1 MLSRVAKMRFP
12 LASRLF
18 WVFTWPFYGS
28 DAMPETF
35 DAIDIPLTRDGTRR
49 FLFEDADIRGEIV
62 HLDSAYREIIAI
74 HQYPSA
80 VSRLLGEFL
89 AAAVLLSTNLK
100 FEGTLILQ
108 VRSEGEIPLLM
119 VECDHRLRVR
129 GIARGAEHATSDNN
143 DQLLK
148 GGQLAITID
157 PTHGQRYQGIVPL
170 EQGSLS
176 NSLDGYFKRSEQLN
190 TRVWLAADGHSAA
203 GLLLQQLPA
212 LITTD
217 AEQRAQQWKHVY
229 SLASTVT
236 DFELRQ
242 LESEQLLYQ
251 LYHEDRVRLFEPS
264 EVNFHCSCSRERTHG
279 ALITLNPADIEE
291 LLEELGSI
299 TMDCEFC
306 NQHYRFSRSDLAN
319 ALGSD
324 EAKILH

>member
-1 MLSRVAKMRFP
+1 
-12 LASRLF
+12 
-18 WVFTWPFYGS
+18 
-28 DAMPETF
+28 MPETL
-35 DAIDIPLTRDGTRR
+35 DSTEIPPSSDGTRR

-74 HQYPSA
+74 HQYPLA

-129 GIARGAEHATSDNN
+129 GIARGASQATSDSN

-190 TRVWLAADGHSAA
+190 TRVWLTADGHQAA

-217 AEQRAQQWKHVY
+217 DDQRAQQWEHVY

-236 DFELRQ
+236 DCELRQ
-242 LESEQLLYQ
+242 VESEQLLYQ

-264 EVNFHCSCSRERTHG
+264 DVSFNCSCSRDRTHK
-279 ALITLNPADIEE
+279 ALLTLNPADIEE

-306 NQHYRFSRSDLAN
+306 NQHYQYSRSDLAN
-319 ALGSD
+319 ILGDD

>member
-1 MLSRVAKMRFP
+1 
-12 LASRLF
+12 
-18 WVFTWPFYGS
+18 
-28 DAMPETF
+28 MPETL
-35 DAIDIPLTRDGTRR
+35 DSTEIPPSSDETRR

-74 HQYPSA
+74 HQYPLA

-129 GIARGAEHATSDNN
+129 GIARGAGQATSDSN

-148 GGQLAITID
+148 DGQLAITID

-190 TRVWLAADGHSAA
+190 TRVWLTADGHQAA

-217 AEQRAQQWKHVY
+217 DDQRAQQWEHVY

-236 DFELRQ
+236 DCELRQ
-242 LESEQLLYQ
+242 VESEQLLYQ

-264 EVNFHCSCSRERTHG
+264 DVSFHCSCSRDRTHK
-279 ALITLNPADIEE
+279 ALLTLNPADIEE

-306 NQHYRFSRSDLAN
+306 NQHYQYSRSDLAN
-319 ALGSD
+319 ILEDD

>member
-1 MLSRVAKMRFP
+1 
-12 LASRLF
+12 
-18 WVFTWPFYGS
+18 
-28 DAMPETF
+28 MPETL
-35 DAIDIPLTRDGTRR
+35 DSIEIPPSSDGTRR

-74 HQYPSA
+74 HQYPLA
-80 VSRLLGEFL
+80 VSCLLGEFL

-129 GIARGAEHATSDNN
+129 GIARGASQATSDSN

-148 GGQLAITID
+148 DGQLAITID

-190 TRVWLAADGHSAA
+190 TRVWLTADGHQAA

-217 AEQRAQQWKHVY
+217 DDQRAQQWEHVY

-236 DFELRQ
+236 DCELRQ
-242 LESEQLLYQ
+242 VESAQLLYQ

-264 EVNFHCSCSRERTHG
+264 DVSFNCSCSRERTHK
-279 ALITLNPADIEE
+279 ALLTLNAADIEE

-306 NQHYRFSRSDLAN
+306 NQHYQYSRSDLAN
-319 ALGSD
+319 ILEDD

>member
-1 MLSRVAKMRFP
+1 
-12 LASRLF
+12 
-18 WVFTWPFYGS
+18 
-28 DAMPETF
+28 MPETL
-35 DAIDIPLTRDGTRR
+35 DSTEIPPSSDGTRR

-74 HQYPSA
+74 HQYPLA

-157 PTHGQRYQGIVPL
+157 PAHGQRYQGIVPL

-190 TRVWLAADGHSAA
+190 TRVWLTADGHRAA

-217 AEQRAQQWKHVY
+217 NDQRAQQWEHVY

-236 DFELRQ
+236 DCELRE

-251 LYHEDRVRLFEPS
+251 LYNEDRVRLFEPS
-264 EVNFHCSCSRERTHG
+264 DVSFNCSCSRERTHN

-306 NQHYRFSRSDLAN
+306 NQHYQYSRSDLAN
-319 ALGSD
+319 ILGSD
-324 EAKILH
+324 DAKILH

>member
-1 MLSRVAKMRFP
+1 
-12 LASRLF
+12 
-18 WVFTWPFYGS
+18 
-28 DAMPETF
+28 MPETL
-35 DAIDIPLTRDGTRR
+35 DSTEIPPSSDGTRR

-74 HQYPSA
+74 HQYPLA

-129 GIARGAEHATSDNN
+129 GIARGASQATSDSN

-148 GGQLAITID
+148 DGQLAITID

-190 TRVWLAADGHSAA
+190 TRVWLTADGHQAA

-217 AEQRAQQWKHVY
+217 DDQRAHQWEHVY

-236 DFELRQ
+236 DCELRQ
-242 LESEQLLYQ
+242 VESEQLLYQ

-264 EVNFHCSCSRERTHG
+264 DVSFNCSCSRDRTHK
-279 ALITLNPADIEE
+279 ALLTLNPADIEE

-306 NQHYRFSRSDLAN
+306 NQHYQYSRSDLAN
-319 ALGSD
+319 ILEDD

>member
-1 MLSRVAKMRFP
+1 MS
-12 LASRLF
+12 
-18 WVFTWPFYGS
+18 
-28 DAMPETF
+28 ETL
-35 DAIDIPLTRDGTRR
+35 DSNEIPPSTDGTRR

-74 HQYPSA
+74 HQYPLA

-129 GIARGAEHATSDNN
+129 GIARGAKHATSDNN

-148 GGQLAITID
+148 DGQLAITID

-190 TRVWLAADGHSAA
+190 TRVWLTADGHRAA

-212 LITTD
+212 VITTD
-217 AEQRAQQWKHVY
+217 DDQRAQQWEHVY

-236 DFELRQ
+236 DCELRQ
-242 LESEQLLYQ
+242 LESEQLLYR
-251 LYHEDRVRLFEPS
+251 LYNEDRVRLFEPS
-264 EVNFHCSCSRERTHG
+264 DVSFNCSCSRERTHN
-279 ALITLNPADIEE
+279 ALLTLNPADIEE

-306 NQHYRFSRSDLAN
+306 NQHYQYSRSDLAN
-319 ALGSD
+319 ILGSD

>member
-1 MLSRVAKMRFP
+1 M
-12 LASRLF
+12 
-18 WVFTWPFYGS
+18 S
-28 DAMPETF
+28 DTLDSIE
-35 DAIDIPLTRDGTRR
+35 IPQSSDGTRR

-62 HLDSAYREIIAI
+62 HLDAAYCEIIAI
-74 HQYPSA
+74 HQYPLA

-89 AAAVLLSTNLK
+89 AAAVLLSANLK

-108 VRSEGEIPLLM
+108 ARSEGEIPLLM

-129 GIARGAEHATSDNN
+129 GIASGAERATSNNN
-143 DQLLK
+143 DELLK
-148 GGQLAITID
+148 CGNLAITIE
-157 PTHGQRYQGIVPL
+157 PANGQRYQGIVPL

-190 TRVWLAADGHSAA
+190 TRVWLAADGQQAA
-203 GLLLQQLPA
+203 GLLLQQLPP

-217 AEQRAQQWKHVY
+217 EDQRGQQWQRVY

-236 DFELRQ
+236 ERDLCQ

-264 EVNFHCSCSRERTHG
+264 DVSFNCSCSRARTYN
-279 ALITLNPADIEE
+279 ALITLNPADLEE
-291 LLEELGSI
+291 LLEDLGSI

-306 NQHYRFSRSDLAN
+306 NQHYQFSRSDLAN
-319 ALGSD
+319 VLAGD
-324 EAKILH
+324 KTKILH

>member
-1 MLSRVAKMRFP
+1 MS
-12 LASRLF
+12 
-18 WVFTWPFYGS
+18 
-28 DAMPETF
+28 ETL
-35 DAIDIPLTRDGTRR
+35 DSNEIPPSTDGTRR

-74 HQYPSA
+74 HQYPLA

-129 GIARGAEHATSDNN
+129 GIARGAKHATSDNN

-148 GGQLAITID
+148 DGQLAITID

-170 EQGSLS
+170 EPGSLS

-190 TRVWLAADGHSAA
+190 TRVWLTADGHRAA

-212 LITTD
+212 VITTD
-217 AEQRAQQWKHVY
+217 DDQRAQQWEHVY

-236 DFELRQ
+236 DCELRQ
-242 LESEQLLYQ
+242 LESEQLLYR
-251 LYHEDRVRLFEPS
+251 LYNEDRVRLFEPS
-264 EVNFHCSCSRERTHG
+264 DVSFNCSCSRERTHN
-279 ALITLNPADIEE
+279 ALLTLNPADIEE

-306 NQHYRFSRSDLAN
+306 NQHYQYSRSDLAN
-319 ALGSD
+319 ILGSD

>member
-1 MLSRVAKMRFP
+1 MP
-12 LASRLF
+12 DI
-18 WVFTWPFYGS
+18 S
-28 DAMPETF
+28 DSIEITPSS
-35 DAIDIPLTRDGTRR
+35 DGTRR

-74 HQYPSA
+74 HQYPLA

-129 GIARGAEHATSDNN
+129 GIARGAKHATSDKN
-143 DQLLK
+143 DQLLRD
-148 GGQLAITID
+148 GQLAITID

-190 TRVWLAADGHSAA
+190 TRVWLAANGEQAA

-217 AEQRAQQWKHVY
+217 QDQRTQQWEHAY
-229 SLASTVT
+229 SLAATVT
-236 DFELRQ
+236 DLELHQ
-242 LESEQLLYQ
+242 LESEQVLYQ
-251 LYHEDRVRLFEPS
+251 LYHEDRVRLFEPAS
-264 EVNFHCSCSRERTHG
+264 VSFNCSCSRERTHS
-279 ALITLNPADIEE
+279 ALSTLNPADIEE
-291 LLEELGSI
+291 LLEEHGSI

-306 NQHYRFSRSDLAN
+306 NQHYQFSRSDLAN
-319 ALGSD
+319 VLGGN

>member
-1 MLSRVAKMRFP
+1 
-12 LASRLF
+12 
-18 WVFTWPFYGS
+18 
-28 DAMPETF
+28 MPETL
-35 DAIDIPLTRDGTRR
+35 DSTEIPPSSDGTRR

-74 HQYPSA
+74 HQYPLA

-129 GIARGAEHATSDNN
+129 GIARGASQATSDSN

-148 GGQLAITID
+148 DGQLAITID

-190 TRVWLAADGHSAA
+190 TRVWLTADGHQAA

-217 AEQRAQQWKHVY
+217 DDQRAQQWEHVY

-236 DFELRQ
+236 DCELRQ
-242 LESEQLLYQ
+242 VESEQLLYQ

-264 EVNFHCSCSRERTHG
+264 DVSFNCSCSRDRTHK
-279 ALITLNPADIEE
+279 ALLTLNPADIEE

-306 NQHYRFSRSDLAN
+306 NQHYQYSRSDLAN
-319 ALGSD
+319 ILGDD

>member
-1 MLSRVAKMRFP
+1 
-12 LASRLF
+12 
-18 WVFTWPFYGS
+18 
-28 DAMPETF
+28 MPETL
-35 DAIDIPLTRDGTRR
+35 DSTEIPPSSDGTRR

-74 HQYPSA
+74 HQYPLA

-129 GIARGAEHATSDNN
+129 GIARGASQATSDSN

-148 GGQLAITID
+148 DGQLAITID

-190 TRVWLAADGHSAA
+190 TRVWLTADGHQAA

-217 AEQRAQQWKHVY
+217 DDQRAQQWEHVY

-236 DFELRQ
+236 DCELRQ
-242 LESEQLLYQ
+242 VESEQLLYQ

-264 EVNFHCSCSRERTHG
+264 DVSFNCSCSRERTHK
-279 ALITLNPADIEE
+279 ALLTLNPADIEE

-306 NQHYRFSRSDLAN
+306 NQHYQYSRSDLAN
-319 ALGSD
+319 ILGDD

>member
-1 MLSRVAKMRFP
+1 
-12 LASRLF
+12 
-18 WVFTWPFYGS
+18 
-28 DAMPETF
+28 MPETL
-35 DAIDIPLTRDGTRR
+35 DSTEISLSSDGTRR

-62 HLDSAYREIIAI
+62 HLNSAYREIIAI
-74 HQYPSA
+74 HQYPLA

-129 GIARGAEHATSDNN
+129 GIARGAEHATSDSN

-148 GGQLAITID
+148 DGQLAITID

-190 TRVWLAADGHSAA
+190 TRVWLTADGHQAA

-217 AEQRAQQWKHVY
+217 DDQRAQQWEHVY

-236 DFELRQ
+236 DCELRQ
-242 LESEQLLYQ
+242 VESEQLLYQ
-251 LYHEDRVRLFEPS
+251 LYHEDRVRLFGPS
-264 EVNFHCSCSRERTHG
+264 DVSFHCSCSRERTHK
-279 ALITLNPADIEE
+279 ALLTLNPADIEE
-291 LLEELGSI
+291 LLVELGSI

-306 NQHYRFSRSDLAN
+306 NQHYRFSRSDLADV
-319 ALGSD
+319 LGDD

>member
-1 MLSRVAKMRFP
+1 
-12 LASRLF
+12 
-18 WVFTWPFYGS
+18 
-28 DAMPETF
+28 MPETL
-35 DAIDIPLTRDGTRR
+35 DSTEIPPSSDGTRR

-74 HQYPSA
+74 HQYPLA

-129 GIARGAEHATSDNN
+129 GIARGASQATSDSN

-148 GGQLAITID
+148 DGQLAITID

-190 TRVWLAADGHSAA
+190 TRVWLTADGHQAA

-217 AEQRAQQWKHVY
+217 DDQRAQQWEHVY

-236 DFELRQ
+236 DCELRQ
-242 LESEQLLYQ
+242 VESEQLLYQ

-264 EVNFHCSCSRERTHG
+264 DVSFNCSCSRDRTHK
-279 ALITLNPADIEE
+279 ALLTLNPADIEE

-306 NQHYRFSRSDLAN
+306 NQHYQYSRSDLAN
-319 ALGSD
+319 ILEDD
-324 EAKILH
+324 EAKTLH

>member
-1 MLSRVAKMRFP
+1 
-12 LASRLF
+12 
-18 WVFTWPFYGS
+18 
-28 DAMPETF
+28 MPETL
-35 DAIDIPLTRDGTRR
+35 DSTEIPPSSDGTRR

-74 HQYPSA
+74 HQYPLP

-129 GIARGAEHATSDNN
+129 GIARGASQATSDSN

-148 GGQLAITID
+148 DGQLAITID

-190 TRVWLAADGHSAA
+190 TRVWLTADGHQAA

-217 AEQRAQQWKHVY
+217 DDQRAQQWEHVY

-236 DFELRQ
+236 DCELRQ
-242 LESEQLLYQ
+242 VESAQLLYQ

-264 EVNFHCSCSRERTHG
+264 DVSFNCSCSRERTHK
-279 ALITLNPADIEE
+279 ALLTLNAADIEE

-306 NQHYRFSRSDLAN
+306 NQHYQYSRSDLAN
-319 ALGSD
+319 ILEDD

>member
-1 MLSRVAKMRFP
+1 
-12 LASRLF
+12 
-18 WVFTWPFYGS
+18 
-28 DAMPETF
+28 MPETL
-35 DAIDIPLTRDGTRR
+35 DSTEIPPSSDETRR

-74 HQYPSA
+74 HQYPLA

-129 GIARGAEHATSDNN
+129 GIARGASQATSDSN

-148 GGQLAITID
+148 DGQLAITID

-190 TRVWLAADGHSAA
+190 TRVWLTADGHRAA

-217 AEQRAQQWKHVY
+217 DDQRAHQWEHVY

-236 DFELRQ
+236 DCELRQ
-242 LESEQLLYQ
+242 VESEQLLYQ

-264 EVNFHCSCSRERTHG
+264 DVSFNCSCSRDRTHK
-279 ALITLNPADIEE
+279 ALLTLNPADIEE

-306 NQHYRFSRSDLAN
+306 NQHYQYSRSDLAN
-319 ALGSD
+319 ILGDD
-324 EAKILH
+324 EAKI

>member
-1 MLSRVAKMRFP
+1 
-12 LASRLF
+12 
-18 WVFTWPFYGS
+18 
-28 DAMPETF
+28 MPETL
-35 DAIDIPLTRDGTRR
+35 DSTEIPPSSDGTRR

-74 HQYPSA
+74 HQYPLP

-129 GIARGAEHATSDNN
+129 GIARGASQATSDSN

-148 GGQLAITID
+148 DGQLAITID

-190 TRVWLAADGHSAA
+190 TRVWLTADGHQAA

-217 AEQRAQQWKHVY
+217 DDQRAHQWEHVY

-236 DFELRQ
+236 DCELRQ
-242 LESEQLLYQ
+242 VESEQLLYQ

-264 EVNFHCSCSRERTHG
+264 DVSFHCSCSRERTHK
-279 ALITLNPADIEE
+279 ALLTLNPADIEE

-306 NQHYRFSRSDLAN
+306 NQHYQYSRSDLAN
-319 ALGSD
+319 ILEDD

>member
-1 MLSRVAKMRFP
+1 
-12 LASRLF
+12 
-18 WVFTWPFYGS
+18 
-28 DAMPETF
+28 MPETL
-35 DAIDIPLTRDGTRR
+35 DSTEIPPSSDGTRR

-74 HQYPSA
+74 HQYPLA

-157 PTHGQRYQGIVPL
+157 PAHGQRYQGIVPL

-190 TRVWLAADGHSAA
+190 TRVWLAADGHRAA

-217 AEQRAQQWKHVY
+217 DDERAQQWEHVY

-236 DFELRQ
+236 DCELRE

-251 LYHEDRVRLFEPS
+251 LYNEDRVRLFEPS
-264 EVNFHCSCSRERTHG
+264 DVSFNCSCSRERTHN
-279 ALITLNPADIEE
+279 ALLTLNPADIEE

-306 NQHYRFSRSDLAN
+306 NQHYQYSRSDLAN
-319 ALGSD
+319 ILGDD

>member
-1 MLSRVAKMRFP
+1 
-12 LASRLF
+12 
-18 WVFTWPFYGS
+18 
-28 DAMPETF
+28 
-35 DAIDIPLTRDGTRR
+35 
-49 FLFEDADIRGEIV
+49 
-62 HLDSAYREIIAI
+62 
-74 HQYPSA
+74 
-80 VSRLLGEFL
+80 
-89 AAAVLLSTNLK
+89 
-100 FEGTLILQ
+100 
-108 VRSEGEIPLLM
+108 M

-129 GIARGAEHATSDNN
+129 GIARGAKHATSDNN

-148 GGQLAITID
+148 DGQLAITID

-190 TRVWLAADGHSAA
+190 TRVWLTADGHRAA

-212 LITTD
+212 VITTD
-217 AEQRAQQWKHVY
+217 DDQRAQQWEHVY

-236 DFELRQ
+236 DCELRQ

-251 LYHEDRVRLFEPS
+251 LYNEDRVRLFEPS
-264 EVNFHCSCSRERTHG
+264 DVSFNCSCSRERTHN
-279 ALITLNPADIEE
+279 ALITLSPADIEE

-306 NQHYRFSRSDLAN
+306 NQHYQYSRSDLAN
-319 ALGSD
+319 ILGSD